1 MEITDIRI
9 FLREEERLKAY
20 AAVTFDSSFVVH
32 NMRVI
37 DGKNGLFVSMP
48 SKRRKDGKYQ
58 DVAHPITTD
67 MRQKLDKAI
76 IESYKKASAE
86 KKASVPPS
94 PVPVSPSVG
103 SIVSESSGQTL
114 PPVQELDVSESAEAV
129 PPPEPSRPLAEEQK

>member
-1 MEITDIRI
+1 MEITDVRI
-9 FLREEERLKAY
+9 FLREEKRLKAY

-48 SKRRKDGKYQ
+48 SKRRKDGQYQ

-67 MRQKLDKAI
+67 MRQKLDKVI

-86 KKASVPPS
+86 KKEAASSAPP
-94 PVPVSPSVG
+94 PVAPSAG
-103 SIVSESSGQTL
+103 DIVSESSGQAA
-114 PPVQELDVSESAEAV
+114 PPVQEPVVSESHEAA
-129 PPPEPSRPLAEEQK
+129 PPPEPSQPPAEEQK

>member
-1 MEITDIRI
+1 MEITDVRI

-48 SKRRKDGKYQ
+48 SKKRKDGKYQ
-58 DVAHPITTD
+58 DIAHPVTTD

-86 KKASVPPS
+86 KKAESPSS
-94 PVPVSPSVG
+94 PVPAPPSAGDAVSD
-103 SIVSESSGQTL
+103 ISSQ
-114 PPVQELDVSESAEAV
+114 PVQETVVSESAAEV
-129 PPPEPSRPLAEEQK
+129 PPAEGAQPQAEEQK